1 MKKIKST
8 ENFYKKYIETSFP
21 AAIYDDTTLPE
32 FMVMTVLYSHHDD
45 GEKYVTVSR
54 RTIAECC
61 NMSVCNV
68 ERILKSLAEKDLIRV
83 QHNYS
88 KSGRQ
93 TENSYKLIYRDY
105 QFCESNLHDKL
116 CAV

>member
-1 MKKIKST
+1 
-8 ENFYKKYIETSFP
+8 
-21 AAIYDDTTLPE
+21 
-32 FMVMTVLYSHHDD
+32 
-45 GEKYVTVSR
+45 
-54 RTIAECC
+54 
-61 NMSVCNV
+61 MSVRNV
-68 ERILKSLAEKDLIRV
+68 ERVLKSLSEKDLIRV